1 MLNDE
6 RRFWCNNGGSNF
18 HRKSTDGYNYNVAF
32 RFFPNYL
39 KHSILA
45 LYASELSEAY
55 VQYICLTQPSQ
66 ENSVCSEMDLWI
78 G

>member
-1 MLNDE
+1 MMKGVFDASMVVLIFTE
-6 RRFWCNNGGSNF
+6 
-18 HRKSTDGYNYNVAF
+18 KALIGYNYNVVF

-55 VQYICLTQPSQ
+55 VRYICLNQPSQ
-66 ENSVCSEMDLWI
+66 ENSVCSEMDL
-78 G
+78 